1 MQAASLTTI
10 KTIEQMRTWKNELLQ
25 SEIKPK
31 KENKTKFTPKID
43 CKWINKDSPPILKH
57 NVPTYPTSFI
67 FVWFFLTFFFW
78 SWCLKVIFHQYKNV
92 KRTLKWI
99 IVWKLMKETRQES
112 FQKKNSAFVLSSF
125 FSFFLLCSVFL
136 YLISGRSCCFTSLAS
151 LYACLLFRALSVP
164 VVKRAS
170 DFTNIPEHH
179 NTDHHSAAHV
189 EQNLWNGRL
198 ACCSFLR
205 HSSWTINRSDLTFF
219 VCHVRPHQH
228 R

>member
-57 NVPTYPTSFI
+57 KPHLPDLIHICLVFFNFLFLELVPE
-67 FVWFFLTFFFW
+67 
-78 SWCLKVIFHQYKNV
+78 VIFHQYKNV

-219 VCHVRPHQH
+219 VCHVRPYQH